1 MDRSL
6 GRRSVRLSQRRA
18 QLYMKPA
25 RQRILTAAH
34 RIHRTRGV
42 AALSLRAVA
51 REVGLTPMAIY
62 RHFEG
67 KDALLMA
74 LVEEGFAKLEESFAV
89 ALSRSKTPMKALERF
104 LLAYAEFALAEPH
117 AFELMFLIRRTGV
130 PEAPASLRASPSPS
144 AEGLI
149 SAVRE
154 AMEAGDL
161 KRGDPGETILTA
173 WATAHGLI
181 ALHLTGRFG
190 GKDDVFRAIY
200 RRTVKRLLVMLRLES
215 VNAKVV
221 PTATSQRFRAARGL

>member
-1 MDRSL
+1 
-6 GRRSVRLSQRRA
+6 
-18 QLYMKPA
+18 MKPA
-25 RQRILTAAH
+25 RQRILSAAH
-34 RIHRTRGV
+34 RIHRTHGV

-51 REVGLTPMAIY
+51 RDVGLTPMAIY
-62 RHFEG
+62 RHFED

-74 LVEEGFAKLEESFAV
+74 LVEEGFAKLETVFAE
-89 ALSRSKTPMKALERF
+89 ALNAKTPLKAIERF

-117 AFELMFLIRRTGV
+117 AFELMFLIRRPGV

-144 AEGLI
+144 FEGAI

-154 AMEAGDL
+154 AMETGDL

-200 RRTVKRLLVMLRLES
+200 RRTVKRLLVMLA
-215 VNAKVV
+215 V
-221 PTATSQRFRAARGL
+221 